1 MIYFLINQ
9 FFTLGSFYFI
19 FRYVKMM
26 KKREF
31 ILFSIE
37 KGLICY
43 HCNDDIFD
51 MDSDPQRA
59 IDLLSKE
66 GVHRDLCV
74 PCKRDEALN
83 SLLNKKSIK
92 TIIEDLSISSH
103 YKIIYFFLLI
113 GSMVFNILGV
123 FIKIPILG
131 LMGSI
136 FLFSGQWFL
145 YIRKLRTTRLKK
157 TQS

>member
-19 FRYVKMM
+19 FRSVKMM
-26 KKREF
+26 KKHEF
-31 ILFSIE
+31 IQGSIE
-37 KGLICY
+37 KGLVCY

-83 SLLNKKSIK
+83 SLLNKKSIRS
-92 TIIEDLSISSH
+92 IIEDLSISEH
-103 YKIIYFFLLI
+103 YAKIYFPLLI
-113 GSMVFNILGV
+113 GSMVLNILNV
-123 FIKIPILG
+123 FTKIPILG
-131 LMGSI
+131 VVASL
-136 FLFSGQWFL
+136 FLFSGQYLL
-145 YIRKLRTTRLKK
+145 YIRTKKTTRLKK

>member
-1 MIYFLINQ
+1 
-9 FFTLGSFYFI
+9 
-19 FRYVKMM
+19 MM

-31 ILFSIE
+31 IQGSIE

-51 MDSDPQRA
+51 MDSDLQRA
-59 IDLLSKE
+59 IGLLSKE

-92 TIIEDLSISSH
+92 TIIEDLSVSEH
-103 YKIIYFFLLI
+103 YAKIYFPLLI
-113 GSMVFNILGV
+113 GSMVLNILGV

-136 FLFSGQWFL
+136 FLFSGQYFF
-145 YIRKLRTTRLKK
+145 YIRTKKTTRIKK

>member
-92 TIIEDLSISSH
+92 TIIEDLSISRH

>member
-1 MIYFLINQ
+1 
-9 FFTLGSFYFI
+9 
-19 FRYVKMM
+19 MM

-51 MDSDPQRA
+51 MDSDPQRS

-92 TIIEDLSISSH
+92 TIIEDLSISRH

-113 GSMVFNILGV
+113 GSVVLNILNV
-123 FIKIPILG
+123 FTKIPILG
-131 LMGSI
+131 VVASL
-136 FLFSGQWFL
+136 FLFSGQYFF
-145 YIRKLRTTRLKK
+145 YIRTKKATRIKK
-157 TQS
+157 TQSRL

>member
-19 FRYVKMM
+19 FRSVKMM

-31 ILFSIE
+31 IQGSIE

-83 SLLNKKSIK
+83 SLLDKKSIK
-92 TIIEDLSISSH
+92 TIIEDLSISRY
-103 YKIIYFFLLI
+103 YKIIYFFLI

-136 FLFSGQWFL
+136 FLFSGQWFF
-145 YIRKLRTTRLKK
+145 YIRTKKTTRIKK